1 MPNGGEPVTSNDE
14 HREAEYTEVDYIT
27 SRSNLNDI
35 NEKTQQRRERLND
48 DVSER
53 NAADETDGSK
63 NFDSSDP
70 PVFPKNQKRLPES
83 SQSQG
88 KLQTLRKVIRLLK
101 SLQKVLQ
108 LRGMILSGPKYLKT
122 VSGR

>member
-1 MPNGGEPVTSNDE
+1 METRGKTSNPTYLPNGGEPVTSNDE

-88 KLQTLRKVIRLLK
+88 KLQTLRKVI
-101 SLQKVLQ
+101 SNSEPT
-108 LRGMILSGPKYLKT
+108 ITTKT
-122 VSGR
+122 VSTIY